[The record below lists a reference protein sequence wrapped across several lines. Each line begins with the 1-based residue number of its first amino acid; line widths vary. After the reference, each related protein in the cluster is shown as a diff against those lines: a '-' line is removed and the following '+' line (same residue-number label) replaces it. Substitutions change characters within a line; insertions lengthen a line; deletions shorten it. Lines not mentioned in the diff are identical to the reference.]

1 MLDKTIRF
9 LKMVTDCLSAASEM
23 IRQLNY
29 YRSQDKTLSNQQ
41 SKTLTDNN
49 DNVIEEV

>member
-29 YRSQDKTLSNQQ
+29 YRSQDKILNNQN
-41 SKTLTDNN
+41 KVLTDN
-49 DNVIEEV
+49 DDVIEEV